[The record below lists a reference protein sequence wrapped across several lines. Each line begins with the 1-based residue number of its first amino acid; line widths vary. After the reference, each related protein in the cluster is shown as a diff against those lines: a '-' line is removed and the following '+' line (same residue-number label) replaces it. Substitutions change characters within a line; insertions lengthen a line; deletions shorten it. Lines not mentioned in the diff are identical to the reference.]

1 MTIAQVTDHAD
12 QGVALLLDQYKEKPR
27 LEAWMRSFLDEV
39 QELEDATFEVLE
51 SRDVDNAEDAQLE
64 LLGRVVGQVR
74 VGPTDEVFRLFIKV
88 RIRINR
94 SHGKAVDVIEV
105 GRLAT
110 DGRTQKFYP
119 LYPASHVIDVLE
131 PLDVT
136 LAPLASYIA
145 QLIAEATGGGI
156 ESSLHWSDD
165 PEDETFA
172 LAEGDVEE
180 LDEDRGFADDAG
192 TTGGKL
198 IGAF

>member
-27 LEAWMRSFLDEV
+27 LEAWIRSFLDEV
-39 QELEDATFEVLE
+39 QEAEDMLVAVAL
-51 SRDVDNAEDAQLE
+51 SRDVDTAEAAQLE
-64 LLGRVVGQVR
+64 LLGRVVGQER
-74 VGPTDEVFRLFIKV
+74 VGDTDDVFRLFIKV

-94 SHGKAVDVIEV
+94 SHGKAVDIIEV

-110 DGRTQKFYP
+110 DGRTSKFYP
-119 LYPASHVIDVLE
+119 LYPASYVLDVIE
-131 PLDVT
+131 PLDAT
-136 LAPLASYIA
+136 LAPLAAYIA
-145 QLIAEATGGGI
+145 SLLAEATAAGV

-172 LAEGDVEE
+172 FATGDEEE
-180 LDEDRGFADDAG
+180 LDEDRGFADDDG